1 MPKRVLQGIV
11 VSNTG
16 SKTVSVKVERRF
28 RDPLYKKIIKKSNK
42 YLAHDPEEK
51 YKKGDVVKI
60 EERSPVSKRKRWQV
74 K

>member
-11 VSNTG
+11 VSNAG
-16 SKTVSVKVERRF
+16 SKTISVKVERRF
-28 RDPLYKKIIKKSNK
+28 RDPLYKKIIKKSSK

-51 YKKGDVVKI
+51 YQKGDVVKI

>member
-1 MPKRVLQGIV
+1 MPKRVLQGVV
-11 VSNTG
+11 VSNAG

-28 RDPLYKKIIKKSNK
+28 RDPLYKKIIKKSSK

-51 YKKGDVVKI
+51 YKEGDAVKI